1 MTPPRRAW
9 GRGQAATTMGA
20 SSMAPPAPAAL
31 AGGRAFRW

>member
-20 SSMAPPAPAAL
+20 SSIAPPAAL